1 MDIKTLIHLLVEGD
15 IEPRKAI
22 KLIANE
28 SNVNH
33 LDLENIF
40 REAFVNAGTTGAR
53 GPRFTK
59 DEIDRVISLWRAGNT
74 KGQIAKEIG
83 RDRTSIT
90 NLISRLRRQGIDLP
104 LRPLEHLT
112 SNGNHQLQ
120 LFDI

>member
-15 IEPRKAI
+15 IEASKAI
-22 KLIANE
+22 KLIARE
-28 SNVNH
+28 SEVDH

-40 REAFVNAGTTGAR
+40 KEALVGTVVPAR
-53 GPRFTK
+53 APRFTK
-59 DEIDRVISLWRAGNT
+59 DETNLVIDLWCKGNT

-90 NLISRLRRQGIDLP
+90 NLISRLRRQGVELP
-104 LRPLEHLT
+104 LRPLEHL
-112 SNGNHQLQ
+112 SNNGNKQLQ

>member
-15 IEPRKAI
+15 IETHKAI
-22 KLIANE
+22 KLIASE
-28 SNVNH
+28 SEVNH

-40 REAFVNAGTTGAR
+40 KEAFGNPNNSRSR
-53 GPRFTK
+53 GPRFTPE
-59 DEIDRVISLWRAGNT
+59 EINKVIDLWRAGST
-74 KGQIAKEIG
+74 KGQIAQEIG

-112 SNGNHQLQ
+112 SNGNRQLQ

>member
-15 IEPRKAI
+15 IDTRKAI
-22 KLIANE
+22 KLIASE
-28 SNVNH
+28 SEVNH
-33 LDLENIF
+33 IDLENIF
-40 REAFVNAGTTGAR
+40 KEAFGNSNSTGSR

-59 DEIDRVISLWRAGNT
+59 EEIDTVISQWRNGST

-112 SNGNHQLQ
+112 SNGNQQLQ